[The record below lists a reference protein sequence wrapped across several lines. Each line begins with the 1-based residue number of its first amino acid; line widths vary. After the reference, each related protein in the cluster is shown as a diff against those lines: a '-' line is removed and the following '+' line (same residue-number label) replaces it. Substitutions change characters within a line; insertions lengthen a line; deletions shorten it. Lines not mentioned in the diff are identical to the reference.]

1 MLTVTENDVK
11 AAEKSGNKK
20 LNRIYEAN
28 LVEHPAALNSIKPLA
43 GSHGASRARFV
54 REKYVD
60 RVYYSKPAHYK
71 HVKRASKTK
80 TQKSSKKSHSLFT
93 FLKNDQLE
101 YLNADGSKSEG
112 HQTQSTASDS
122 SVLVRKTEVHSN
134 SRRAASNSSK
144 SDSSKSNWKL
154 SSKDMYHREEHLS
167 PKGLITPK
175 SQAPKLVSAKVSS
188 SPNRNL
194 RMNLYSSNSPRSP
207 SITRS
212 ASRTRSPSKI
222 SPSRKSESGASHATT
237 NMKAPRGRSNS
248 RSLRLTLRQYA
259 LDSLD
264 QKKWRDSSKAVQS
277 PRNSIESAKGPS
289 TKSANQVR
297 RNSGLNQPTG
307 EDENRGSEDELGK
320 RKHIK
325 ERRSSSGKGER
336 SRRRR
341 SSSRTKVVA
350 LNGEVDNKPS
360 KSRGNGRPNNS
371 MNAGSKSSLGE
382 SGSSLDFLKEGEESF
397 RVITGKSKLNFDS
410 FNSLS
415 DSWGSFRRRE
425 KKWGS
430 EDYEM
435 RKRRISREK
444 VASQKAQRESRK
456 KNIFAS
462 LDRED
467 MNAGPLMCIAPGR
480 TRNSDGILPLL
491 IEYAPRRSKST
502 GMIDLRG
509 IATGAT
515 KIASMKSLSS
525 RTKDK

>member
-1 MLTVTENDVK
+1 M
-11 AAEKSGNKK
+11 
-20 LNRIYEAN
+20 
-28 LVEHPAALNSIKPLA
+28 
-43 GSHGASRARFV
+43 
-54 REKYVD
+54 
-60 RVYYSKPAHYK
+60 
-71 HVKRASKTK
+71 
-80 TQKSSKKSHSLFT
+80 
-93 FLKNDQLE
+93 
-101 YLNADGSKSEG
+101 
-112 HQTQSTASDS
+112 
-122 SVLVRKTEVHSN
+122 
-134 SRRAASNSSK
+134 
-144 SDSSKSNWKL
+144 
-154 SSKDMYHREEHLS
+154 
-167 PKGLITPK
+167 
-175 SQAPKLVSAKVSS
+175 
-188 SPNRNL
+188 
-194 RMNLYSSNSPRSP
+194 
-207 SITRS
+207 
-212 ASRTRSPSKI
+212 
-222 SPSRKSESGASHATT
+222 
-237 NMKAPRGRSNS
+237 
-248 RSLRLTLRQYA
+248 
-259 LDSLD
+259 
-264 QKKWRDSSKAVQS
+264 
-277 PRNSIESAKGPS
+277 
-289 TKSANQVR
+289 R

-307 EDENRGSEDELGK
+307 KGENRGSEDELGK
-320 RKHIK
+320 RKHIN

-467 MNAGPLMCIAPGR
+467 MNAGPLMCIAPSR
-480 TRNSDGILPLL
+480 TRSSDGILPLL

-509 IATGAT
+509 IATGTT